1 MSLKSSIAAWATG
14 LGLLVL
20 AGAAAAGPALIPWP
34 VTMAVR
40 PGAFTVSNG
49 TAVCAAGEA
58 AATGA
63 QLTALVKAMRGLDL
77 KAGCA
82 AKGTIHLV
90 LSATAPV
97 SDPEGYSLDADQTGI
112 TVSART
118 TAGLYYGAVTLAQLA
133 SGDDAFG
140 RPARIGG
147 THIADYPRFRWRGL
161 MLDPARHFLPVA
173 DVRTMIDQMAQHKLN
188 VLHIHLTDDQG
199 WRIEIKRYPDLTRV
213 GGWRT
218 PPSNGGPDKTG
229 MDSETQPYG
238 GFYTQ
243 DDIRGI
249 VAYAAARHIT
259 VVPEL
264 DMPGHAQA
272 AVAGHPALSVTGQ
285 TPRVSADWGVN
296 PYLYNTDADSIAF
309 VENVLDEVMA
319 LFPSTYIHL
328 GGDEAVK
335 DQWRDSPKIQAQ
347 MKALGITSEDAMQS
361 WFMDQIGGYLAA
373 HGRRMVGWDEILDG
387 GVPPSATVM
396 SWRGNAGAIK
406 AARLDH
412 DVIVATQYL
421 DNLQTARN
429 DEPAGRMGILP
440 LAQVYAF
447 DAMPNQLTAAQAR
460 HVLGGQANLWSEYL
474 MSPWYVQNAAFP
486 RVDAASEALWTPA
499 AEKSW
504 SGFLSRLPAQF
515 ARYRRQSVHYSDL
528 AFAAAMDLPDG
539 RNAAL
544 PAGGGKV
551 VLANQTGFGDIR
563 YTLDGREPTKTSSL
577 YAAPLDL
584 KLGATIKA
592 AVFAPDGAV
601 LAPARSFRFDA
612 GTLRT
617 RETGDLTAC
626 GSGDLGL
633 RVPLTPDSPATAPV
647 YDIDIFDDCF
657 AYPDARL
664 DGIRTIAVDVAR
676 LARNYGLAHDQSKV
690 KSHPGR
696 TRFGELVIC
705 LDTCDTGRELA
716 RLPLGDPATT
726 PNRQTLTAAIPQ
738 MDGTHTVS
746 LLFTAPISGP
756 FYGVG
761 AVRLEP

>member
-1 MSLKSSIAAWATG
+1 MRLRFVLCCLLA
-14 LGLLVL
+14 LGC
-20 AGAAAAGPALIPWP
+20 GPAAAGDATLIPWP
-34 VTMAVR
+34 AKVV
-40 PGAFTVSNG
+40 PGEGRFTVDR
-49 TAVCAAGEA
+49 TTPVCATGD
-58 AATGA
+58 ATRTA
-63 QLTALVKAMRGLDL
+63 EQLRTLVKTLRGLDL
-77 KAGCA
+77 PATDCSRPHIA
-82 AKGTIHLV
+82 
-90 LSATAPV
+90 LSLSNNA
-97 SDPEGYSLDADQTGI
+97 SDNPEGYHLDI
-112 TVSART
+112 TRAGVRI
-118 TAGLYYGAVTLAQLA
+118 TAPSETGLYYGAMTLAQLLSPDDHA
-133 SGDDAFG
+133 GAPVRLDAMTIDDA
-140 RPARIGG
+140 
-147 THIADYPRFRWRGL
+147 PRFHWRGL

-173 DVRTMIDQMAQHKLN
+173 DVKTIIDQMGQHKLN

-218 PPSNGGPDKTG
+218 PPSNGGPG
-229 MDSETQPYG
+229 SETQPYG

-249 VAYAAARHIT
+249 VAYAAERHIT

-272 AVAGHPALSVTGQ
+272 AVAGHPQLSVSGR
-285 TPRVSADWGVN
+285 TPQVSGDWGVN
-296 PYLYNTDADSIAF
+296 PYLYNTDADSIKF
-309 VENVLDEVMA
+309 VENVLGEVMA
-319 LFPSTYIHL
+319 LFPSPYIHL

-361 WFMDQIGGYLAA
+361 WFMEQIGEYLAA

-412 DVIVATQYL
+412 DVVVATQYL

-429 DEPAGRMGILP
+429 DEPAGRMGILT
-440 LAQVYAF
+440 LNQVYDF
-447 DAMPNQLTAAQAR
+447 DAMPTQLTAAQSR

-474 MSPWYVQNAAFP
+474 MSAWYVQNAAFP
-486 RVDAASEALWTPA
+486 RVDAASEAFWTPS

-504 SGFLSRLPAQF
+504 SSFLTRLPAQF
-515 ARYRRQSVHYSDL
+515 NRYRRQSVHYSDL
-528 AFAAAMDLPDG
+528 AFAAGMDLPDG

-544 PAGGGKV
+544 QAGGGKV
-551 VLANQTGFGDIR
+551 GLSNQTGFGDIR
-563 YTLDGREPTKTSSL
+563 YTLDGGEPTPQSRL
-577 YAAPLDL
+577 YTAPLDL
-584 KLGATIKA
+584 RFGAAIKA
-592 AVFAPDGAV
+592 AVFTPDGAV

-612 GTLRT
+612 ETLYARA
-617 RETGDLTAC
+617 TGDLTAC
-626 GSGDLGL
+626 SGGDLGL

-647 YDIDIFDDCF
+647 YEIDIFDDCF
-657 AYPDARL
+657 AYPEARL
-664 DGIRTIAVDVAR
+664 DGIKAIQVDVAR

-690 KSHPGR
+690 KSHPSQ
-696 TRFGELVIC
+696 TTFGELVIC
-705 LDTCDTGRELA
+705 VDSCDTGRELG

-726 PNRQTLTAAIPQ
+726 PNQQTLIARIPPVT
-738 MDGTHTVS
+738 GIHTVA